1 MDRLYII
8 EKKIEKFIE
17 ENHMIEKGDH
27 IVVGVS
33 GGADSICLLDNLL
46 RLRNKYHI
54 LLTVVHIHHGI
65 RGKEADEDMAYVESF
80 CRQHNVRFLGYYFDI
95 PEIAKKQHLSGEEA
109 GRIKRYETFDQV
121 VDEIEKNGGKG
132 KIAIA
137 HNANDNCETFLLN
150 LFRGSGLAGLTGI
163 RPVRDNIIRPLL
175 CLTRKEIEEYLS
187 LKNILYR
194 EDGTN
199 KETDYTRNKLRLEV
213 LPYVEKNINANVSGN
228 ITKTIQTLTEAHEF
242 IEAYVEGIYM
252 KVVTEK
258 KCDGEQVSETSILK
272 ELCNEKKIIRNL
284 VIRKAI
290 GRTAG
295 RLKDIT
301 STHIESVESLYS
313 KEVSKASVLP
323 YGLEAVRTYDGIC
336 IRRRTNSQENKIK
349 SENNRIIIDID
360 NILKE
365 SGQVEFKGKTLTFD
379 EVSLE
384 KTSIV
389 ENKYTKW
396 MSYDILKDTLE
407 IRGRMTGDYMIID
420 NLGRRKKI
428 KDLFIDMKIPRENR
442 DDVLLLARGSEILWV
457 IGYRMSEKCKVG
469 KDTKKVIRVKYS
481 E

>member
-1 MDRLYII
+1 M
-8 EKKIEKFIE
+8 
-17 ENHMIEKGDH
+17 
-27 IVVGVS
+27 
-33 GGADSICLLDNLL
+33 
-46 RLRNKYHI
+46 
-54 LLTVVHIHHGI
+54 
-65 RGKEADEDMAYVESF
+65 
-80 CRQHNVRFLGYYFDI
+80 
-95 PEIAKKQHLSGEEA
+95 
-109 GRIKRYETFDQV
+109 
-121 VDEIEKNGGKG
+121 
-132 KIAIA
+132 
-137 HNANDNCETFLLN
+137 
-150 LFRGSGLAGLTGI
+150 
-163 RPVRDNIIRPLL
+163 
-175 CLTRKEIEEYLS
+175 
-187 LKNILYR
+187 KNILYR